1 MLWVSFGIML
11 LAAALIVAWPVYR
24 NQRRFSWISASMV
37 IGVIALSAG
46 IYSRIGTP
54 STESAESA
62 PVELE
67 EMVRSLDARL
77 QENPDDPEGW
87 KMLGRSYAQL
97 DNPAKAIAAFEKAVA
112 LEGSSNAETLI
123 SLGEA
128 MLMNDETSIGGR
140 AGELFESGLALAP
153 SNPRGLFYA
162 GLAAANHGDT
172 NLAAERWEK
181 LLAQSPPPQI
191 EGMLRQRIAEWR
203 GIPVSADT
211 GNSVP
216 APNAAAG
223 LSIDIRVGE
232 SAAAAISASSSV
244 FVIARDPAQPSP
256 PLAVV
261 RRRASDLPTVISI
274 DDSNAMVTGRNPSA
288 YDSLEIIVRIS
299 ASGQPMAQ
307 SGDWFGQR
315 IVQTADV
322 STVAIVVDQQVP

>member
-11 LAAALIVAWPVYR
+11 LAAALRVAWPVYR

-67 EMVRSLDARL
+67 EMMRSLDARL

-172 NLAAERWEK
+172 NLAA
-181 LLAQSPPPQI
+181 
-191 EGMLRQRIAEWR
+191 
-203 GIPVSADT
+203 
-211 GNSVP
+211 
-216 APNAAAG
+216 AA
-223 LSIDIRVGE
+223 
-232 SAAAAISASSSV
+232 
-244 FVIARDPAQPSP
+244 
-256 PLAVV
+256 
-261 RRRASDLPTVISI
+261 
-274 DDSNAMVTGRNPSA
+274 N
-288 YDSLEIIVRIS
+288 
-299 ASGQPMAQ
+299 
-307 SGDWFGQR
+307 
-315 IVQTADV
+315 
-322 STVAIVVDQQVP
+322 

>member
-1 MLWVSFGIML
+1 MLWVSFGFML

-24 NQRRFSWISASMV
+24 NQRHFSWIGAGMV

-54 STESAESA
+54 NSDSAESA
-62 PVELE
+62 PVEME
-67 EMVRSLDARL
+67 EMVHSLDARL
-77 QENPDDPEGW
+77 QENPDDAEGW
-87 KMLGRSYAQL
+87 KMLGRSYVQL
-97 DNPAKAIAAFEKAVA
+97 NNPAKAIAAFEKAVA
-112 LEGSSNAETLI
+112 LEGSNNAETLI

-140 AGELFESGLALAP
+140 AGELFERGIALAP
-153 SNPRGLFYA
+153 NNPRGLFYA

-172 NLAAERWEK
+172 DLAADRWEK
-181 LLAQSPPPQI
+181 LLAQSPPPEI

-203 GIPVSADT
+203 GVPVSADA
-211 GNSVP
+211 GNSAP
-216 APNAAAG
+216 ATNGAAG
-223 LSIDIRVGE
+223 LSIDIRVDE

-256 PLAVV
+256 PLAVI

-274 DDSNAMVTGRNPSA
+274 DDSNAMVPGRNPSA
-288 YDSLEIIVRIS
+288 YDSLEIIVRVS

-315 IVQTADV
+315 IIQTADV
-322 STVAIVVDQQVP
+322 DTVAIVVDQQVP